1 MSCVRTSYRFTNNA
15 ISFIFIYDLPF
26 SKITAEVNC
35 CHNSPELTI
44 PITIGSIPF
53 VDNYH
58 RIKRRPTI
66 STLDERSKRTTPM
79 PAEFLIDSKWTLE
92 SSESS
97 FRIFGL
103 DSQIF
108 FCFVFSR
115 RYSDVCRSACYSG
128 CQGREARKRSY
139 SDVSDV

>member
-1 MSCVRTSYRFTNNA
+1 MSTLHKRASSMSCVRMCA
-15 ISFIFIYDLPF
+15 IDLRNCVHNLWF
-26 SKITAEVNC
+26 SISKITAEVNC

-79 PAEFLIDSKWTLE
+79 PAEFLIDSKWTATRLRGNE
-92 SSESS
+92 TNS
-97 FRIFGL
+97 FLHVFFFFVR
-103 DSQIF
+103 SMQILQ
-108 FCFVFSR
+108 SM
-115 RYSDVCRSACYSG
+115 
-128 CQGREARKRSY
+128 
-139 SDVSDV
+139 